1 MQNRLRKL
9 RKEKYLTIDQL
20 SDALK
25 SKGYSL
31 SASSLTKYEREERN
45 PKLETWMKLAEF
57 FNVSV
62 EYLQGLAPKPS
73 LQFFIPMKIPTV
85 THQEKQVHIVHGKPV
100 FYEPTELK
108 QARADLTDHLAQFR
122 PKQPIKGPLE
132 LVVKFCFPLVTGTHD
147 GQPKTTKPDCDNLV
161 KLLQD
166 VMNKLNY
173 FEDDRLVVSLIA
185 QKFWAKIPGLF
196 ISLEKV
202 ES

>member
-1 MQNRLRKL
+1 MKNRLKEL
-9 RKEKYLTIDQL
+9 RKEKQLTLDDIQE
-20 SDALK
+20 K
-25 SKGYSL
+25 TGINRGTYNN
-31 SASSLTKYEREERN
+31 YESGKTE
-45 PKLETWMKLAEF
+45 PKLDTWMKLADF

-108 QARADLTDHLAQFR
+108 QARANLTDHLAQYR
-122 PKQPIKGPLE
+122 PKQPMKGPVE
-132 LVVKFCFPLVTGTHD
+132 LVVKFCFPVVAGSYD

-166 VMNKLNY
+166 VMNQLDFY
-173 FEDDRLVVSLIA
+173 EDDRFVVSLVA
-185 QKFWAKIPGLF
+185 QKFWATIPGLF
-196 ISLEKV
+196 IALQPV
-202 ES
+202 VPA

>member
-9 RKEKYLTIDQL
+9 RKEKQLTLDDIQE
-20 SDALK
+20 K
-25 SKGYSL
+25 TGIKRGTFNNYKNGK
-31 SASSLTKYEREERN
+31 TE
-45 PKLETWMKLAEF
+45 PKLDTWMKLADF

-108 QARADLTDHLAQFR
+108 QARANLTDHLAQYR
-122 PKQPIKGPLE
+122 PKQLMKGPVE
-132 LVVKFCFPLVTGTHD
+132 LVVKFCFPLVAGTHD

-166 VMNKLNY
+166 VMNQLDFY
-173 FEDDRLVVSLIA
+173 EDDRFVVSLVA

-196 ISLEKV
+196 IALQPV
-202 ES
+202 VPA